1 MSFLESSNKLI
12 SIKNDAGES
21 ITHVFRD
28 EDIDA
33 INAALAIR
41 RPLLIRG
48 EPGIGKSQ
56 IARAAAMA
64 LKRAYVSF
72 TVDIHT
78 EPRDL
83 QWSLDAVA
91 RLADAQ
97 VGKRLDPLRH
107 KPDNEWDSQTESAK
121 DADSA
126 GANAIPVQR
135 YLIPGPL
142 WWAYDWDQAA
152 KIARDSG
159 HQAPAIAETCSH
171 NNGVVVLIDEID
183 KADVSVP
190 NGLLE
195 ALGAGQFQP
204 QGLDRPVVSG
214 DPQPLVI
221 ITSNEE
227 RALPDAF
234 VRRCL
239 SLFLDFPNTR
249 EERMAFLQRRAE
261 KNHAAFSRLDSAHI
275 AEAARM
281 LCDDREWAESQHLRP
296 LPGQAEFFDLLRGLN
311 RLAGVNGYEVDDLLK
326 RLRPYTYRK
335 HPWPADG
342 NETP

>member
-33 INAALAIR
+33 INTAIAIR
-41 RPLLIRG
+41 RPLLVRG

-97 VGKRLDPLRH
+97 VGQRLAPLYRRANTEQT
-107 KPDNEWDSQTESAK
+107 PANEPGQSK
-121 DADSA
+121 NNA
-126 GANAIPVQR
+126 GAAAIPVQH

-142 WWAYDWDQAA
+142 WWAYDWNQATQ
-152 KIARDSG
+152 IAHGSG
-159 HQAPAIAETCSH
+159 HQAPALAENCSH
-171 NNGVVVLIDEID
+171 TNGVVVLIDEID
-183 KADVSVP
+183 KADASVP

-195 ALGAGQFQP
+195 ALGTGQFQP
-204 QGLDRPVVSG
+204 QGLDRPVVGG

-249 EERMAFLQRRAE
+249 EERMDFLQRRAE
-261 KNHAAFSRLDSAHI
+261 KNHAAFARLTSAHI

-281 LCDDREWAESQHLRP
+281 LCDDREWAEAQHLRP

-342 NETP
+342 SGTP